1 MLWHYF
7 ILVLCLVAVPMM
19 TLDLW
24 RLWKRKD
31 KESGYTLRYLV
42 LALLLV
48 VYLGKSA
55 FDAVYGSWGF

>member
-7 ILVLCLVAVPMM
+7 ILVLCLVALPMM
-19 TLDLW
+19 TLDLL

-31 KESGYTLRYLV
+31 KESRYRMKYLV

-55 FDAVYGSWGF
+55 FDAVYVSWGF